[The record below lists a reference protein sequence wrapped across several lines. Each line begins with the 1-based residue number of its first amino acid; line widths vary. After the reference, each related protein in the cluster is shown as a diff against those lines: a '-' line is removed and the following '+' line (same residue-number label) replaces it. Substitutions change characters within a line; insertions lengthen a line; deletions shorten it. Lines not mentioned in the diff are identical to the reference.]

1 VSVGR
6 LDDAKVER
14 LRRAP
19 LTYEPVRS
27 TSTGKVPAG
36 YRHLSRAA
44 VLGSGRECFDRAT
57 AGLMSWQMHRCAGLT
72 VHAAPGPID
81 VGTVA
86 VLSLGVGPVA
96 VRAPVRVVRVV
107 AEPSRRGFAYGTLG
121 GIRVR

>member
-1 VSVGR
+1 
-6 LDDAKVER
+6 
-14 LRRAP
+14 
-19 LTYEPVRS
+19 
-27 TSTGKVPAG
+27 
-36 YRHLSRAA
+36 
-44 VLGSGRECFDRAT
+44 
-57 AGLMSWQMHRCAGLT
+57 MSWQMHRCAGLT

-121 GIRVR
+121 GHPESGEESFMIDLGDDEAVTLTITAFSRPASLLARASGPVGTFIQSWITDRYLGALRP